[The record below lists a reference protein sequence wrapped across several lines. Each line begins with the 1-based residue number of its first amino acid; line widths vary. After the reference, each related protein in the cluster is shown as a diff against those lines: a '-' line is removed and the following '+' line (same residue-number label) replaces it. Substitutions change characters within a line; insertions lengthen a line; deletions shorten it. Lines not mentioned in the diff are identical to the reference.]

1 GPSTSISTPVEPVVR
16 RRSSALAPAVRARPP
31 AEVQKAVVLEVQK
44 VLVLEVQK
52 VLVLEVQ
59 KVLVLEVQKVLVLEV
74 LEVQKVLV
82 RVVQRVLVLEACRA
96 AAPGA
101 KAGAKRALGGGGC

>member
-1 GPSTSISTPVEPVVR
+1 
-16 RRSSALAPAVRARPP
+16 
-31 AEVQKAVVLEVQK
+31 
-44 VLVLEVQK
+44 
-52 VLVLEVQ
+52 
-59 KVLVLEVQKVLVLEV
+59 VLVLEVQKVLVLEV